1 MPQVEFL
8 SSGKFSDGQETR
20 LPQRS
25 RWRDAEGIASKAGMA
40 CGEMAMNE
48 ADFLKSVE
56 AFARNTIAPKAAE
69 WDRAGSFDVD
79 ALRQAAKLGLLG
91 METPIK
97 VGGLGLPFR
106 IKAKVAETLAAADF
120 GFAMSVIN
128 TQNLTF
134 MLATEAPHLADR
146 YVPDL
151 LAGARLGSTAL
162 TEPQAGS
169 DFAAI
174 TTLAEKVDEGWLLNG
189 AKTWIVN
196 TAASDVIAVYAQT
209 KQGAGGS
216 GIGAF
221 LVDGRRKAFHRAA
234 PISMTAQHSI
244 GTGGFELTDY
254 HVADD
259 EMLRAPGHAFK
270 AILHEINGA
279 RIYVAAMC
287 CGMVGAGLEIAS
299 DYGRKRQTFGKRL
312 GQHQG
317 WRWTLGEAE
326 VDLSAARLMVE
337 NASALME
344 SGDPQ
349 FDAARTKIFATKMAE
364 RHLPALAQLMGAE
377 GLRDNYPFSR
387 HLIGARVASFVD
399 GSTEML
405 LERLTG
411 RHAKE

>member
-1 MPQVEFL
+1 
-8 SSGKFSDGQETR
+8 
-20 LPQRS
+20 
-25 RWRDAEGIASKAGMA
+25 
-40 CGEMAMNE
+40 MNE
-48 ADFLKSVE
+48 ADFMKSVE
-56 AFARNTIAPKAAE
+56 TFARDTVAPKAAG
-69 WDRAGSFDVD
+69 WDRTGLFDVV
-79 ALRQAAKLGLLG
+79 ALQQAAKLGLLG
-91 METPIK
+91 IETPIEA
-97 VGGLGLPFR
+97 GGLGLPFR
-106 IKAKVAETLAAADF
+106 TKAKAAETLAASDF

-128 TQNLTF
+128 TQNLTY
-134 MLATEAPHLADR
+134 MLATETPHLAER

-151 LAGARLGSTAL
+151 LAGVRLGSTAL

-174 TTLAEKVDEGWLLNG
+174 TTFAEKISDGWVLNG
-189 AKTWIVN
+189 KKTWIVN

-209 KQGAGGS
+209 KADTGGA

-221 LVDGRRKAFHRAA
+221 LVDGRRDGFHRG
-234 PISMTAQHSI
+234 PPVSMTSQLSI
-244 GTGGFELTDY
+244 GAGGFELKDY
-254 HVADD
+254 HVAED

-287 CGMVGAGLEIAS
+287 CGMVSAALKIVS
-299 DYGRKRQTFGKRL
+299 DYGHQRQTFGKRL

-326 VDLSAARLMVE
+326 VDLAAARLMVE
-337 NASALME
+337 DASKLME
-344 SGDPQ
+344 EGDPQ
-349 FDAARTKIFATKMAE
+349 FAAARTKIFATKMAE

-377 GLRDNYPFSR
+377 GLRDDHPFSR
-387 HLIGARVASFVD
+387 HIIGARVASFVD

-411 RHAKE
+411 RHARA

>member
-1 MPQVEFL
+1 MNQAEFL
-8 SSGKFSDGQETR
+8 R
-20 LPQRS
+20 R
-25 RWRDAEGIASKAGMA
+25 
-40 CGEMAMNE
+40 
-48 ADFLKSVE
+48 VE
-56 AFARNTIAPKAAE
+56 AFARDTIAPKAAE
-69 WDRAGSFDVD
+69 WDRMACFDQATLREAG
-79 ALRQAAKLGLLG
+79 QLGLLG
-91 METPIK
+91 METPTDA
-97 VGGLGLPFR
+97 GGLGLPFAA
-106 IKAKVAETLAAADF
+106 KAKVAETLAAADF
-120 GFAMSVIN
+120 GFSMSVIN
-128 TQNLTF
+128 TQNLAY
-134 MLATEAPHLADR
+134 MLATEAPHLSGR
-146 YVPDL
+146 YVPEL
-151 LAGARLGSTAL
+151 LTGERLGSTAL

-174 TTLAEKVDEGWLLNG
+174 TTMAEKISDGWVLNG
-189 AKTWIVN
+189 TKAWIVN

-209 KQGAGGS
+209 ATGAGGA

-221 LVDGRRKAFHRAA
+221 LVDGRREGFQRSA
-234 PISMTAQHSI
+234 PVAMTSQHSI
-244 GTGGFELTDY
+244 GTGGFELRDY
-254 HVADD
+254 HVRED

-287 CGMVGAGLEIAS
+287 CGMVGAALDIAS
-299 DYGRKRQTFGKRL
+299 DYGRTRETFGKRL

-326 VDLSAARLMVE
+326 VDLSAARLMIE

-349 FDAARTKIFATKMAE
+349 FDAARTKIFATMMAE

-377 GLRDNYPFSR
+377 GLRDDYPFSR
-387 HLIGARVASFVD
+387 HLIGARVAGFVD

-411 RHAKE
+411 RHAKPKD

>member
-1 MPQVEFL
+1 
-8 SSGKFSDGQETR
+8 
-20 LPQRS
+20 
-25 RWRDAEGIASKAGMA
+25 
-40 CGEMAMNE
+40 MNE
-48 ADFLKSVE
+48 ADYLENVD
-56 AFARNTIAPKAAE
+56 AFARDTVAPKAAD
-69 WDRAGSFDVD
+69 WDRTRQFDGK

-91 METPIK
+91 IETPGNA
-97 VGGLGLPFR
+97 GGLGMPFR
-106 IKAKVAETLAAADF
+106 MKTKVAEILAAADF

-128 TQNLTF
+128 TQNLAC
-134 MLATEAPHLADR
+134 MLATEAPHLADL

-151 LAGARLGSTAL
+151 LTGARLGSTAL

-174 TTLAEKVDEGWLLNG
+174 TTSAVKVADGWVLNG
-189 AKTWIVN
+189 TKAWIVN

-209 KQGAGGS
+209 KKGAGGA

-221 LVDGRRKAFHRAA
+221 LVDGRRDGFHRSE
-234 PISMTAQHSI
+234 PVSMTTQWSI
-244 GTGGFELTDY
+244 GAGGFTLTNY
-254 HVADD
+254 RAAED

-270 AILHEINGA
+270 AILHEINAA

-287 CGMVGAGLEIAS
+287 CGMVGAALDIAA

-317 WRWTLGEAE
+317 WRWALGHAE

-337 NASALME
+337 DASKLME
-344 SGDPQ
+344 DGDPQ
-349 FDAARTKIFATKMAE
+349 FAAARTKIFATKMAE

-377 GLRDNYPFSR
+377 GLRDDYPFSR
-387 HLIGARVASFVD
+387 HLIGARVAGFVD

>member
-1 MPQVEFL
+1 MGEQSEFL
-8 SSGKFSDGQETR
+8 KRVETFAR
-20 LPQRS
+20 HVV
-25 RWRDAEGIASKAGMA
+25 ASKAPDW
-40 CGEMAMNE
+40 N
-48 ADFLKSVE
+48 
-56 AFARNTIAPKAAE
+56 R
-69 WDRAGSFDVD
+69 DRTFDVSM
-79 ALRQAAKLGLLG
+79 LREAAKIGLLG
-91 METPIK
+91 METP
-97 VGGLGLPFR
+97 VTAGGLGLPFTA
-106 IKAKVAETLAAADF
+106 KAMAAELLAAADF

-128 TQNLTF
+128 TQNLTY
-134 MLATEAPHLADR
+134 MLATEAPHLAAR

-151 LAGARLGSTAL
+151 LSGARLGSTAL

-174 TTLAEKVDEGWLLNG
+174 TTFAEKVSDGWVLNG
-189 AKTWIVN
+189 TKEWIVN

-209 KQGAGGS
+209 DKGAGGA
-216 GIGAF
+216 GIAAF
-221 LVDGRRKAFHRAA
+221 LVDGRRAGFQRGAPAA
-234 PISMTAQHSI
+234 MTAQHSI
-244 GTGGFELTDY
+244 GTGGFTLKNY
-254 HVADD
+254 HVAED

-287 CGMVGAGLEIAS
+287 CGMVGAALDIAS

-326 VDLSAARLMVE
+326 VDLAAARLMVAD
-337 NASALME
+337 ASALME
-344 SGDPQ
+344 DGDPQ
-349 FDAARTKIFATKMAE
+349 FAAARAKIFATKMAE

-387 HLIGARVASFVD
+387 HLIGARVAGFVD

-405 LERLTG
+405 LERLTM

>member
-1 MPQVEFL
+1 
-8 SSGKFSDGQETR
+8 
-20 LPQRS
+20 
-25 RWRDAEGIASKAGMA
+25 
-40 CGEMAMNE
+40 MNE
-48 ADFLKSVE
+48 ADFLNDIE
-56 AFARNTIAPKAAE
+56 AFARKVVAPKAAR
-69 WDRAGSFDVD
+69 WDRDRRFDVET
-79 ALRQAAKLGLLG
+79 LREAASLGLLG

-97 VGGLGLPFR
+97 AGGLGLPFAA
-106 IKAKVAETLAAADF
+106 KAKVAEILAAADF

-128 TQNLTF
+128 TQNLTY
-134 MLATEAPHLADR
+134 MLATEAPHLAGR

-151 LAGARLGSTAL
+151 LTGTRLGSTAL
-162 TEPQAGS
+162 TEPGAGS

-174 TTLAEKVDEGWLLNG
+174 TTTADKAGDGWVLNG

-209 KQGAGGS
+209 DQDAGGA

-221 LVDGRRKAFHRAA
+221 LVDGRREGFHRA
-234 PISMTAQHSI
+234 PPVSMTSQHSI
-244 GTGGFELTDY
+244 GTGGFELRDY
-254 HVADD
+254 HVAEE

-287 CGMVGAGLEIAS
+287 CGMVGAALEIAS

-317 WRWTLGEAE
+317 WRWALGEAG

-337 NASALME
+337 NASALMGN
-344 SGDPQ
+344 GDPQ
-349 FDAARTKIFATKMAE
+349 FDAARTKIFATRMAE

-377 GLRDNYPFSR
+377 GLRDDYPFSR
-387 HLIGARVASFVD
+387 HLIGARVAGFVD

>member
-1 MPQVEFL
+1 MGEH
-8 SSGKFSDGQETR
+8 SDFIEQ
-20 LPQRS
+20 
-25 RWRDAEGIASKAGMA
+25 
-40 CGEMAMNE
+40 
-48 ADFLKSVE
+48 VE
-56 AFARNTIAPKAAE
+56 AFARDVIAPKAAE
-69 WDRAGSFDVD
+69 WDRDRRFDVH
-79 ALRQAAKLGLLG
+79 ALQEAAKLGLLG
-91 METPIK
+91 LETPAAA
-97 VGGLGLPFR
+97 GGLGLPFNV
-106 IKAKVAETLAAADF
+106 KAQVAEVLAAADF
-120 GFAMSVIN
+120 GFAMSVLN
-128 TQNLTF
+128 TQNLTY
-134 MLATEAPHLADR
+134 MLASEAPELADR

-151 LAGARLGSTAL
+151 LTGARLGCTAL

-174 TTLAEKVDEGWLLNG
+174 TTSAEKTAGGWKLNG
-189 AKTWIVN
+189 TKTWIVN
-196 TAASDVIAVYAQT
+196 TAASDIMAVYAQT
-209 KQGAGGS
+209 ETGAGGA

-221 LVDGRRKAFHRAA
+221 LVDGRREGFHRST
-234 PISMTAQHSI
+234 PIAMTSQHSI
-244 GTGGFELTDY
+244 GTGGFTLTNY
-254 HVADD
+254 HVAED

-287 CGMVGAGLEIAS
+287 CGMVGAVLDIAA

-337 NASALME
+337 DASKLME
-344 SGDPQ
+344 DGDPQ
-349 FDAARTKIFATKMAE
+349 FAAARTKIFATKMAE

-377 GLRDNYPFSR
+377 GLRDIYPFSR
-387 HLIGARVASFVD
+387 HLIGARVAGFVD

>member
-1 MPQVEFL
+1 MTEH
-8 SSGKFSDGQETR
+8 S
-20 LPQRS
+20 
-25 RWRDAEGIASKAGMA
+25 
-40 CGEMAMNE
+40 
-48 ADFLKSVE
+48 DFLAKVE
-56 AFARNTIAPKAAE
+56 TFARDEVGPKAAT
-69 WDRAGSFDVD
+69 WDRDRTFDIET
-79 ALRQAAKLGLLG
+79 LRSAAKLGLLG
-91 METPIK
+91 METP
-97 VGGLGLPFR
+97 VVSGGLGLPFTA
-106 IKAKVAETLAAADF
+106 KAKVAETLAAADF

-128 TQNLTF
+128 TQNLTY

-151 LAGARLGSTAL
+151 VTGARLGSTAL

-174 TTLAEKVDEGWLLNG
+174 TTFAEKTNDGWVLNG
-189 AKTWIVN
+189 TKDWIVN

-209 KQGAGGS
+209 LDGAGEA

-221 LVDGRRKAFHRAA
+221 LVDGQREGFQRTA
-234 PISMTAQHSI
+234 PSAMTAQHSI
-244 GTGGFELTDY
+244 GSGGFTLTDY
-254 HVADD
+254 HLA
-259 EMLRAPGHAFK
+259 ENEILRAPSHAFK

-287 CGMVGAGLEIAS
+287 CGMVGAALEIAS
-299 DYGRKRQTFGKRL
+299 NYGRARQTFGKRL

-326 VDLSAARLMVE
+326 VDLTAARLMV
-337 NASALME
+337 ADACALME
-344 SGDPQ
+344 NGEPQ
-349 FDAARTKIFATKMAE
+349 FAAARTKIFATRMAE
-364 RHLPALAQLMGAE
+364 RHLPALAQQMGAE
-377 GLRDNYPFSR
+377 GLRDKYPFSR

-405 LERLTG
+405 LERLTM

>member
-1 MPQVEFL
+1 
-8 SSGKFSDGQETR
+8 
-20 LPQRS
+20 
-25 RWRDAEGIASKAGMA
+25 
-40 CGEMAMNE
+40 MNE
-48 ADFLKSVE
+48 AGFLDRVE
-56 AFARNTIAPKAAE
+56 VFARDKIAPKAAG
-69 WDRAGSFDVD
+69 WDRTGQFDVE
-79 ALRQAAKLGLLG
+79 ALREAAKLGLLG
-91 METPIK
+91 METP
-97 VGGLGLPFR
+97 VSAGGLGLPFR
-106 IKAKVAETLAAADF
+106 LKAKVAETIAAADF
-120 GFAMSVIN
+120 GFAMAVIN
-128 TQNLTF
+128 SQNLTY

-151 LAGARLGSTAL
+151 LTGARLGSTAL

-174 TTLAEKVDEGWLLNG
+174 TTFAEKAPDGWVLNG
-189 AKTWIVN
+189 TKAWIVN

-209 KQGAGGS
+209 MDEAGGG

-221 LVDGRRKAFHRAA
+221 LVDGRRAGFQRSA
-234 PISMTAQHSI
+234 PVSMTSQHSI
-244 GTGGFELTDY
+244 GAGGFTLIDY
-254 HVADD
+254 HVAED

-287 CGMVGAGLEIAS
+287 CGMVGAALNIAS

-326 VDLSAARLMVE
+326 VDLAAARLMVAD
-337 NASALME
+337 ASALME
-344 SGDPQ
+344 AGDPQ
-349 FDAARTKIFATKMAE
+349 FAAARAKIFATKMAE

-377 GLRDNYPFSR
+377 GLRDDYPFSR
-387 HLIGARVASFVD
+387 HLIGARVAGFVD

-405 LERLTG
+405 LERLTM